1 MNDQLLSE
9 LISELHNINLN
20 LIELTNAIKN
30 NNSNIDLESLF
41 TNSESSYCICNNC
54 VNNNDGKCS
63 KNQPM

>member
-20 LIELTNAIKN
+20 LIELTNIIKN

-41 TNSESSYCICNNC
+41 ANSESANVKEVS
-54 VNNNDGKCS
+54 D
-63 KNQPM
+63 M